1 MSVVNA
7 APVEEC
13 NEVKKEKMT
22 LSELEQQLA
31 DQLDGY
37 EVELDYQIDDLRE
50 RYEIVDIEGNSI
62 ENKID
67 WDDFSA
73 YGSFEVSYDG
83 KLLSPAE
90 RAVDDFKSTI
100 NYFRR
105 RVSQFWKDVQ
115 NKEEPIQRTGGY
127 SSFGNSLLG
136 IVSYDRVVKSNQ
148 KRATTKIDECEGLSP
163 EERHSF
169 VLRINDL
176 AASVE
181 TFIESGEEK

>member
-22 LSELEQQLA
+22 LRELEQQLA
-31 DQLDGY
+31 DNLEGY
-37 EVELDYQIDDLRE
+37 EVELDYQIDDIRE
-50 RYEIVDIEGNSI
+50 EYEIVDDEGNSI
-62 ENKID
+62 EDKIE
-67 WDDFSA
+67 WFNFSA
-73 YGSFEVSYDG
+73 YGTFDVSYDG
-83 KLLSPAE
+83 KLLTPPE

-115 NKEEPIQRTGGY
+115 NKEEPIKRAGEY
-127 SSFGNSLLG
+127 SSFGTSLLG

-163 EERHSF
+163 EEKHSY
-169 VLRINDL
+169 VQQINDL
-176 AASVE
+176 AVSAE
-181 TFIESGEEK
+181 KFIESGEEK